1 MKIITKIVV
10 KGVKFLNPGKITVK
24 PDRIE
29 AATFLISGLATRGS
43 VSIVGS
49 DFKELDFVKKT
60 YSFWR

>member
-1 MKIITKIVV
+1 MGAFIKVENTSKIVV

-43 VSIVGS
+43 VSILAQILMSLIV
-49 DFKELDFVKKT
+49 
-60 YSFWR
+60 